1 MVNDPAS
8 TLLLQS
14 MLALSVLCV
23 RRVCVSTLYTE
34 RERDVFTLERDI
46 TIMIYRYILCTQS
59 IQQSRALFT
68 MIYTLCCKR
77 EKKET
82 HTVKR
87 T

>member
-34 RERDVFTLERDI
+34 GERCVYARERH
-46 TIMIYRYILCTQS
+46 YYI
-59 IQQSRALFT
+59 
-68 MIYTLCCKR
+68 K
-77 EKKET
+77 
-82 HTVKR
+82 
-87 T
+87 